1 MKAKLEGRE
10 RELEREEKSRVEL
23 LHQKGLELVSMREAL
38 ERERK
43 NLSEGSKNNEAKISD
58 L

>member
-1 MKAKLEGRE
+1 MKGKLEGRE

-23 LHQKGLELVSMREAL
+23 LHQKDLELVSMREAL

-43 NLSEGSKNNEAKISD
+43 NLS
-58 L
+58 